1 MLPSTATNDEPER
14 EESIYEI
21 MKQEMLRKKEEQEV
35 KNAQW
40 KQQQRTGPNGRPA
53 SGRPPTPAPPAPPAI
68 EKVANLADLSA
79 VWAAARNYLVA
90 HARIL
95 ESVLGNCTRIESL
108 NPEAGEVVLAIPT
121 TQRNFTN
128 DKAQAR
134 LEEALRT
141 VTGLP
146 LKLQIQFVD
155 APTPAPGSIIGV
167 MPLGQAAQRIPPE
180 IMQAVISQP
189 LIQKLMTRLDATVTQ
204 VEILGSAAEESASS
218 L

>member
-1 MLPSTATNDEPER
+1 M
-14 EESIYEI
+14 
-21 MKQEMLRKKEEQEV
+21 
-35 KNAQW
+35 
-40 KQQQRTGPNGRPA
+40 
-53 SGRPPTPAPPAPPAI
+53 
-68 EKVANLADLSA
+68 SA

-155 APTPAPGSIIGV
+155 APPPTSGSAAIGI

-180 IMQAVISQP
+180 VMQAVTSQP